1 MGPRRRGLLRQS
13 TSCGMAMSRIF
24 WDTNLFIY
32 LFEDKSE
39 RSERVSALRQRMI
52 EREDE
57 LLTSAL
63 TLGEILIKP
72 KKMGNDKLAQFYEL
86 AISAAATVLP
96 FDSPA
101 ALKFAEIRQDRS
113 IQAPDAIQLACASVA
128 RADLFITNDNRLTKK
143 NIHGI
148 QFIQSLENAVL

>member
-1 MGPRRRGLLRQS
+1 
-13 TSCGMAMSRIF
+13 MAMSRIF

-32 LFEDKSE
+32 LFEDKGG
-39 RSERVSALRQRMI
+39 RSEQVAALRQRMI

-63 TLGEILIKP
+63 TLGEILVRP
-72 KKMGNDKLAQFYEL
+72 REMDNDELAQIYEL
-86 AISAAATVLP
+86 GISTAATVLP
-96 FDSPA
+96 FDSHA

-113 IQAPDAIQLACASVA
+113 IKAPDAIQLACASVA
-128 RADLFITNDNRLTKK
+128 RADLFITNDNRLSKK
-143 NIHGI
+143 NIRGI

>member
-1 MGPRRRGLLRQS
+1 
-13 TSCGMAMSRIF
+13 MSRIF

-32 LFEDKSE
+32 LFEDKDE
-39 RSERVSALRQRMI
+39 RSEQVATLRRRMI

-63 TLGEILIKP
+63 TLGEILVKP
-72 KKMGNDKLAQFYEL
+72 RETCNNEFAKVYEL
-86 AISAAATVLP
+86 AISAVATVLP
-96 FDSPA
+96 FDSHA

-128 RADLFITNDNRLTKK
+128 RADLFITNDNRLSRK
-143 NIHGI
+143 NIRGV